1 MKSKYKA
8 IIYIIL
14 SAFSFAFM
22 FAFVRLSGDLPTVQ
36 KTFFRNFVALF
47 FAIGVLKKNHIRFH
61 IEGKKNNAVIFVR
74 ALAGTLGMLGNFY
87 AIDHLVLSDASMLNK
102 MSPFFVIIFSFIF
115 LKERLTFFQG
125 FTVICAF
132 IGSLF
137 IIKPSFQNVDFF
149 PALVG
154 FLGGMGAGTRL
165 RLRKILRTAWSKW
178 CGDSCILLR
187 IFLLVHLAI
196 SNI

>member
-1 MKSKYKA
+1 MKNKYKA

-47 FAIGVLKKNHIRFH
+47 FAIGVLKKNHVHFH

-125 FTVICAF
+125 FTVVCAF

-149 PALVG
+149 PALIG
-154 FLGGMGAGTRL
+154 FLGGMGAG
-165 RLRKILRTAWSKW
+165 
-178 CGDSCILLR
+178 
-187 IFLLVHLAI
+187 LAYACVR
-196 SNI
+196 

>member
-87 AIDHLVLSDASMLNK
+87 AIDHS
-102 MSPFFVIIFSFIF
+102 
-115 LKERLTFFQG
+115 
-125 FTVICAF
+125 CAVRRF
-132 IGSLF
+132 HA
-137 IIKPSFQNVDFF
+137 KQNVTVFRYHFLFYF
-149 PALVG
+149 P
-154 FLGGMGAGTRL
+154 
-165 RLRKILRTAWSKW
+165 
-178 CGDSCILLR
+178 
-187 IFLLVHLAI
+187 
-196 SNI
+196 

>member
-102 MSPFFVIIFSFIF
+102 MSPFFVIIFSF
-115 LKERLTFFQG
+115 
-125 FTVICAF
+125 
-132 IGSLF
+132 
-137 IIKPSFQNVDFF
+137 F
-149 PALVG
+149 P
-154 FLGGMGAGTRL
+154 
-165 RLRKILRTAWSKW
+165 
-178 CGDSCILLR
+178 
-187 IFLLVHLAI
+187 
-196 SNI
+196 